1 MESWIKREKI
11 GAKEYKLAKW
21 KEMLEKVEQTKDSLG
36 LHIDEGMKE
45 TIALLWCLGFQTTS
59 SCEGHIERG
68 LPYPWVEFC
77 TPEPTGL
84 KEAKGKIKK
93 KLRKQWEEENFKQR
107 KKLIKLL
114 QEFYSNR
121 LEEFYKRK
129 EVPYDTFLTLEPL
142 GAYGTFRLQ
151 SLGARGTENL
161 SLEEK
166 ERILKLYQE
175 EMKRFTEF
183 LKIKYFEN

>member
-1 MESWIKREKI
+1 
-11 GAKEYKLAKW
+11 
-21 KEMLEKVEQTKDSLG
+21 
-36 LHIDEGMKE
+36 
-45 TIALLWCLGFQTTS
+45 
-59 SCEGHIERG
+59 
-68 LPYPWVEFC
+68 
-77 TPEPTGL
+77 
-84 KEAKGKIKK
+84 
-93 KLRKQWEEENFKQR
+93 LRKQWEEENFKQR

-129 EVPYDTFLTLEPL
+129 EIPYDTFLTLEPL
-142 GAYGTFRLQ
+142 GAYGAFRLQ